1 MAYETMAAQLQNG
14 TSVFILN
21 MLEGILA
28 FCILVIIMLVGIF
41 VANSLGMVLRRFLEK
56 IKTEKFLAEHGV
68 HDAFVG
74 FTFTNICVS
83 LLKIYIVVAFLGI
96 AAEVAGVSMLYKI
109 ASDASSYL
117 PMLVQGII
125 IIMIALLAGDYI
137 GDRIKTSKKVPFANS
152 VALAVDLFIA
162 YNAIVIALPL
172 LLPAADPSLL
182 VWSFLVLLSA
192 VAIALGFGSAIALG
206 LGMKDSVADVAKK
219 HKDKINKFF

>member
-1 MAYETMAAQLQNG
+1 
-14 TSVFILN
+14 
-21 MLEGILA
+21 
-28 FCILVIIMLVGIF
+28 
-41 VANSLGMVLRRFLEK
+41 
-56 IKTEKFLAEHGV
+56 
-68 HDAFVG
+68 
-74 FTFTNICVS
+74 
-83 LLKIYIVVAFLGI
+83 
-96 AAEVAGVSMLYKI
+96 MLYKI